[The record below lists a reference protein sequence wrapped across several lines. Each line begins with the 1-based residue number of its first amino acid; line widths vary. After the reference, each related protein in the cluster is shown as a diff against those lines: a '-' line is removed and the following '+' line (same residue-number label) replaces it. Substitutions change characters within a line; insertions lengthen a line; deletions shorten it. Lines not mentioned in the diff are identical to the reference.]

1 MEDMI
6 QVELTRNSWECVL
19 GSLKR
24 EIERYDAEIVEL
36 EVMNFDSSAV
46 YTLQDSV
53 VRIYDEIAGKCG
65 LPSADE

>member
-19 GSLKR
+19 SNLKR
-24 EIERYDAEIVEL
+24 EIERYDAEIIEL
-36 EVMNFDSSAV
+36 EVMNLDSSDFYA
-46 YTLQDSV
+46 LQDSV
-53 VRIYDEIAGKCG
+53 TRIYDEIAGKCG